1 VSRATPRAIPFSQL
15 STKIKQEGQ
24 TTFTIIADLHMQVET
39 LQSDLQALKRENKA
53 LKASLKECKDQRA
66 VIEAVSKVEMKLTG
80 EG

>member
-1 VSRATPRAIPFSQL
+1 
-15 STKIKQEGQ
+15 
-24 TTFTIIADLHMQVET
+24 MQVET

-80 EG
+80 EGQIGDKDIEVLRSIFGQNEDLIKKIETKYGQAN